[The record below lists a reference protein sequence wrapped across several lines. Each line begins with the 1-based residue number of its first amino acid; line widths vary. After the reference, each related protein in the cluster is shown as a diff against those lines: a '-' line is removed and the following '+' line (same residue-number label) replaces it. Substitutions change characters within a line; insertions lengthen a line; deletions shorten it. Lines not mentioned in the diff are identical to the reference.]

1 MQNVELTNLL
11 VNFVKQLASDPTK
24 ALQFAQNPQGEL
36 VASGITEHDLS
47 GLDMP
52 AIVQQACGEPD
63 FPADARGALQS
74 YTSGGGGG
82 GGGYSPPA
90 QHVTSGPQSMEQV
103 VQHLT
108 YVTQVTNNDNDVITQ
123 ILDQST
129 NVEVGD
135 DFDGDIDVDSNAANA
150 SGAGAVAVGE
160 ADDVNAA
167 TGANSQVVDGD
178 IEGDN
183 LFNSDG
189 AVSVDGDLEA
199 PVVTGTNTGIVAD
212 GDVDRAIIGN
222 NNEQQA
228 NDVDVDGD
236 NDGVINF
243 GDGDV
248 NNVNDSTL
256 DNSNVGS
263 GTNIA
268 DNDDSAIG
276 LGDGDVTNEDN
287 DTTITETTNIDA
299 DDSVVNTEQG
309 PGDQDADFEVEVDFD
324 RGLPPVRTLEES
336 DEPSLR
342 DADDHEDAP
351 A

>member
-1 MQNVELTNLL
+1 MQNVEITNLL
-11 VNFVKQLASDPTK
+11 VNFIKELATDPQK
-24 ALQFAQNPQGEL
+24 ALQFVKNPQGEL
-36 VASGITEHDLS
+36 AAQGVTEHDLS

-52 AIVQQACGEPD
+52 AITQIACGEPG
-63 FPADARGALQS
+63 FPAEASRALQS

-82 GGGYSPPA
+82 GGYTPPT
-90 QHVTSGPQSMEQV
+90 HPVTSGSHSMEQV

-108 YVTQVTNNDNDVITQ
+108 YVTQVTNDNDIINEIV
-123 ILDQST
+123 DQST

-135 DFDGDIDVDSNAANA
+135 DFDGDIDIDTNNANA

-199 PVVTGTNTGIVAD
+199 PVVTGVNTGIVAD
-212 GDVDRAIIGN
+212 GDVDRSIVGDHN
-222 NNEQQA
+222 TQQA

-287 DTTITETTNIDA
+287 DTTEVTDIDA
-299 DDSVVNTEQG
+299 EDSIVNTEQG
-309 PGDQDADFEVEVDFD
+309 PGDQEAEFEQEIDVDL
-324 RGLPPVRTLEES
+324 GLPPVRTLEEV
-336 DEPSLR
+336 DEPALR
-342 DADDHEDAP
+342 EEEPEDAP

>member
-11 VNFVKQLASDPTK
+11 VNFIKELATDPHK
-24 ALQFAQNPQGEL
+24 ALQFVRNPEGEL
-36 VASGITEHDLS
+36 VAQGITEHDLS

-52 AIVQQACGEPD
+52 GITQIACGEPG
-63 FPADARGALQS
+63 FPAEARSALQS

-82 GGGYSPPA
+82 GHYTPPA
-90 QHVTSGPQSMEQV
+90 HPVTSGPQSMEQV

-108 YVTQVTNNDNDVITQ
+108 YVTQVTNDNDIINEIV
-123 ILDQST
+123 DQST

-135 DFDGDIDVDSNAANA
+135 DFD
-150 SGAGAVAVGE
+150 GE

-183 LFNSDG
+183 LSNSDG

-199 PVVTGTNTGIVAD
+199 PVVTGVNTGIVAD
-212 GDVDRAIIGN
+212 GDVDRAIVGDGN
-222 NNEQQA
+222 QQQA

-248 NNVNDSTL
+248 TSVNDSRL

-263 GTNIA
+263 GTNVA
-268 DNDDSAIG
+268 DNDGSAIG
-276 LGDGDVTNEDN
+276 LGDGDTTNVDN
-287 DTTITETTNIDA
+287 DTTINENNSVNA
-299 DDSVVNTEQG
+299 VDSVVSTEQG
-309 PGDQDADFEVEVDFD
+309 PGDQDADFDQEIDVDL
-324 RGLPPVRTLEES
+324 GLPQPVRILEEA
-336 DEPSLR
+336 DQPTLREEEP
-342 DADDHEDAP
+342 EDAP

>member
-1 MQNVELTNLL
+1 MQNVEITNLL
-11 VNFVKQLASDPTK
+11 VNFIKELATDPQK
-24 ALQFAQNPQGEL
+24 ALQFVKNPQGEL
-36 VASGITEHDLS
+36 AAQGVTEHDLS

-52 AIVQQACGEPD
+52 AITQIACGEPG
-63 FPADARGALQS
+63 FPAEASRALQS

-82 GGGYSPPA
+82 GGGYTPPT
-90 QHVTSGPQSMEQV
+90 HPVTSGSHSMEQV

-108 YVTQVTNNDNDVITQ
+108 YVTQVTNDNDIINEIV
-123 ILDQST
+123 DQST
-129 NVEVGD
+129 NVTVGD
-135 DFDGDIDVDSNAANA
+135 DFDGDIDIDTNNANA

-199 PVVTGTNTGIVAD
+199 PVVTGVNTGIVAD
-212 GDVDRAIIGN
+212 GDVDRAIVGD

-287 DTTITETTNIDA
+287 DTTVTEVTDIDA
-299 DDSVVNTEQG
+299 EDSVVNTEQG
-309 PGDQDADFEVEVDFD
+309 PGDQEAEFEQEIDVDL
-324 RGLPPVRTLEES
+324 GLPPVRTLEEV
-336 DEPSLR
+336 DEPALR
-342 DADDHEDAP
+342 QEEPEDAP

>member
-11 VNFVKQLASDPTK
+11 VNFIKELATDPQK
-24 ALQFAQNPQGEL
+24 ALQFVKNPEGEL
-36 VASGITEHDLS
+36 VAQGITEHDLS

-52 AIVQQACGEPD
+52 GITQIACGEPG
-63 FPADARGALQS
+63 FPAEASRALQS

-82 GGGYSPPA
+82 GGYTPPTH
-90 QHVTSGPQSMEQV
+90 HVTSGPQSMEQV

-108 YVTQVTNNDNDVITQ
+108 YVTQVTNDNDIINEIV
-123 ILDQST
+123 DQST

-135 DFDGDIDVDSNAANA
+135 DFDGELDIDSNNANA

-167 TGANSQVVDGD
+167 TGDNSQVVDGD

-212 GDVDRAIIGN
+212 GDVDDAIVGN

-276 LGDGDVTNEDN
+276 LGDGDTTNEDN
-287 DTTITETTNIDA
+287 DTTITENTNINA

-309 PGDQDADFEVEVDFD
+309 PGDQDADFEPEIDVDL
-324 RGLPPVRTLEES
+324 GLPHPVRTLEEV
-336 DEPSLR
+336 DEPGLR
-342 DADDHEDAP
+342 EEEPEDAP

>member
-1 MQNVELTNLL
+1 MQNLELTNLL
-11 VNFVKQLASDPTK
+11 VNLVKQLATDPTK

-36 VASGITEHDLS
+36 VAQGITEHDLS

-52 AIVQQACGEPD
+52 AIVQQACGEPG
-63 FPADARGALQS
+63 FPADAARALQS

-82 GGGYSPPA
+82 GGYTPPTH
-90 QHVTSGPQSMEQV
+90 HVTSGPQSMEQV

-108 YVTQVTNNDNDVITQ
+108 YVNQVTNDNDIINEIV
-123 ILDQST
+123 DQST

-135 DFDGDIDVDSNAANA
+135 DFDGELDIDSNNANA

-212 GDVDRAIIGN
+212 GDVEDSIVGN
-222 NNEQQA
+222 NNDQQA

-276 LGDGDVTNEDN
+276 LGDGDTTNEDN
-287 DTTITETTNIDA
+287 DTTITENTNVNA
-299 DDSVVNTEQG
+299 EDSVVNTEQG
-309 PGDQDADFEVEVDFD
+309 PGDQDADFDQDFSV
-324 RGLPPVRTLEES
+324 PPPRTLEEH
-336 DEPSLR
+336 DEPSMR
-342 DADDHEDAP
+342 EPEPEDAP